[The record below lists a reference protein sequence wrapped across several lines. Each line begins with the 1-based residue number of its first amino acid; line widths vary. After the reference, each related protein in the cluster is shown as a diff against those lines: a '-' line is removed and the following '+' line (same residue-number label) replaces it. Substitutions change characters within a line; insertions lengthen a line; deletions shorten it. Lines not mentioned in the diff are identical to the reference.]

1 MDTTSIIIMIVAVL
15 VVGGII
21 YYFTKKVTLEQAT
34 LAAQQAIQKAVTDER
49 IAAEAAQKAAVTQ
62 SLDDAKVAAEAAQ
75 VAAVSKA
82 VADQKVADLAEC
94 NARVSK
100 ELADQKV
107 KLDATCKASLDKAI
121 ADAKLA
127 SDAALK
133 AAITKTTADNQA
145 AADAAQKAAVSKAIA
160 ETQAAASAAQQAAV
174 AKAIADA
181 KIASDAV
188 LKAKISEIEAKAKV
202 DLLNY
207 DPRMINC
214 SPTDIVNYDCFISRT
229 YNRLI
234 KNPDFTKLPDNIEN
248 EIKQVFIKPK
258 SELIKGMSSEF
269 GKKTVKDLDDQIDRL
284 FAENIPKTA
293 TTQLDAIMKVK
304 CNDNDVTSY
313 ECYVQEFLNA
323 FDDAIEYG
331 KTINVRIDENKIKEA
346 ITRITTTP
354 KEDFIKDDPAR
365 DFIGKMKV
373 SDTRAFWQKTLKDE
387 IDREKSKQQTATG
400 GGVSSYI
407 RYNNMYR
414 IMTSKLRL
422 DI

>member
-82 VADQKVADLAEC
+82 VAEA
-94 NARVSK
+94 
-100 ELADQKV
+100 
-107 KLDATCKASLDKAI
+107 
-121 ADAKLA
+121 
-127 SDAALK
+127 
-133 AAITKTTADNQA
+133 
-145 AADAAQKAAVSKAIA
+145 
-160 ETQAAASAAQQAAV
+160 QAAASVAQQAAV

-188 LKAKISEIEAKAKV
+188 LRAKISEIEAKAKV

-248 EIKQVFIKPK
+248 EIKQVFIKQLLDK
-258 SELIKGMSSEF
+258 CIL
-269 GKKTVKDLDDQIDRL
+269 KKHLLLMKIVSL
-284 FAENIPKTA
+284 NI
-293 TTQLDAIMKVK
+293 
-304 CNDNDVTSY
+304 
-313 ECYVQEFLNA
+313 
-323 FDDAIEYG
+323 
-331 KTINVRIDENKIKEA
+331 
-346 ITRITTTP
+346 
-354 KEDFIKDDPAR
+354 
-365 DFIGKMKV
+365 
-373 SDTRAFWQKTLKDE
+373 
-387 IDREKSKQQTATG
+387 
-400 GGVSSYI
+400 
-407 RYNNMYR
+407 
-414 IMTSKLRL
+414 
-422 DI
+422 